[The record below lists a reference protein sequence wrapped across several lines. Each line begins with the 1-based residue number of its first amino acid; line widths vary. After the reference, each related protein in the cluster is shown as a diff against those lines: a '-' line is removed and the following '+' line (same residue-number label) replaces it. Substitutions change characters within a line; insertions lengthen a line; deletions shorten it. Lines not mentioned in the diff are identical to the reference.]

1 MDNKNKNPELTPL
14 FCTIKNRL
22 ESRDNDHFIKRVI
35 TLTEQLPFA
44 LNIIENDRIIFANS
58 VFRELTGLTTEELSA
73 LSPDS
78 FLNMIRIEDPSEYF
92 GIGLQSI
99 KNNKNESVRLSGK
112 IVNVNG
118 EKQPVH
124 FIFSPL
130 THSEFPNMLLMIT
143 FPVCKEYDSLNPSK
157 HPETRET
164 VFNTD
169 FGAKSSP
176 RFSTLLSKIAHEIN
190 NPNQFIVLNT
200 PVLAEIWKN
209 VTPILDSYAETNGD
223 FMIGNFFYSTIKN
236 RYFKACENI
245 MAGAMRIKGIIEK
258 SKEELLIFPLQ
269 QINRVNVNSVVAS
282 AIGQQWELVEAT
294 TQYFRLHLENHL
306 PHLHIDFDGLKGVIE
321 YLIKRACQLIND
333 RQKELR
339 ITTSRDNENIH
350 IVIFAKSGADIDQTA
365 NISLF
370 SQWPKDFPPND
381 GNVFSVNRILNDMG
395 AKLKIHTAP
404 PRSFSAGIVLPFS
417 LNKT

>member
-1 MDNKNKNPELTPL
+1 ML
-14 FCTIKNRL
+14 CAIKNRL
-22 ESRDNDHFIKRVI
+22 ESPDNDHFIKGVI
-35 TLTEQLPFA
+35 ALIEQLPVG

-58 VFRELTGLTTEELSA
+58 VFREQTGLTIEELSA
-73 LSPDS
+73 LSPED
-78 FLNMIRIEDPSEYF
+78 FLDMIRVEEPSEYNR
-92 GIGLQSI
+92 IRLQSI
-99 KNNKNESVRLSGK
+99 MNNINESVKLSGK
-112 IVNVNG
+112 IVHVNG
-118 EKQPVH
+118 VKQPVQ

-130 THSEFPNMLLMIT
+130 KHSGFPNILLVIT
-143 FPVCKEYDSLNPSK
+143 FSVCKEYHSLNPSK
-157 HPETRET
+157 HPETRES

-176 RFSTLLSKIAHEIN
+176 GFSTLLSKIAHEIN

-258 SKEELLIFPLQ
+258 SKEELLLFPPQL
-269 QINRVNVNSVVAS
+269 INRVNINSVVAS
-282 AIGQQWELVEAT
+282 AIGQQWELVEAS
-294 TQYFRLHLENHL
+294 TQSFRLHLENHL

-321 YLIKRACQLIND
+321 YLIKRACQRIND
-333 RQKELR
+333 RQKELQ
-339 ITTSRDNENIH
+339 ITTSRDNENVH
-350 IVIFAKSGADIDQTA
+350 IVIFAKSGEDIDQNA

-370 SQWPKDFPPND
+370 SKWPKDFPPND
-381 GNVFSVNRILNDMG
+381 GNLFSMNRILNDMG

-404 PRSFSAGIVLPFS
+404 PRSFSAGIVLPLS
-417 LNKT
+417 LEKT